1 MTEEVKQKSEKLTI
15 TDIVRSKTRFQIC
28 NFLIIYRELSILDLS
43 KRIGKSKS
51 TIYEHLKKMLDAGF
65 VKVSR
70 EEKSRSNIY
79 RKYYS
84 WIEKGSE
91 ITKPEKF
98 SEEYCRAKI
107 DTLRSFAVLNQSIL
121 KHWIDFLESLKK
133 EIGMG
138 NLENVLS
145 VFKKTFADEDNR
157 PAHHSVAFYT
167 PENASLFY
175 NKTRL
180 LYKEIPDEV
189 ESKNDENPYYG
200 GMMLLPIRLI
210 LDYLYPIEKT
220 EWKKIN

>member
-1 MTEEVKQKSEKLTI
+1 MTKKIKQKSEKLTI

-28 NFLIIYRELSILDLS
+28 NLLIIYRELSILDLS

-51 TIYEHLKKMLDAGF
+51 TIYEHLIKMMDAGF

-84 WIEKGSE
+84 WIEKESE
-91 ITKPEKF
+91 IIKPEKF

-107 DTLRSFAVLNQSIL
+107 DTLRSFAVLNKSIL
-121 KHWIDFLESLKK
+121 KSWIDFLESLEK
-133 EIGMG
+133 EIDMG
-138 NLENVLS
+138 NLENAIS
-145 VFKKTFADEDNR
+145 AFKKMFIEKDNTA
-157 PAHHSVAFYT
+157 PYHSVAFYT
-167 PENASLFY
+167 PENATLFY
-175 NKTRL
+175 KKMRE

-189 ESKNDENPYYG
+189 ESKSDENPYYG
-200 GMMLLPIRLI
+200 GMILLPIRLI

-220 EWKKIN
+220 DWKK

>member
-1 MTEEVKQKSEKLTI
+1 
-15 TDIVRSKTRFQIC
+15 
-28 NFLIIYRELSILDLS
+28 LSILDLS

-51 TIYEHLKKMLDAGF
+51 TIYEHLIKMMDAGF

-84 WIEKGSE
+84 WIEKDSE
-91 ITKPEKF
+91 IIKPEKF

-121 KHWIDFLESLKK
+121 KNWIDFLESLEQ
-133 EIGMG
+133 EIDNG
-138 NLENVLS
+138 NLEKVIS
-145 VFKKTFADEDNR
+145 IFKEIFKENR
-157 PAHHSVAFYT
+157 ISYHSVAFYT
-167 PENASLFY
+167 PENATLFY
-175 NKTRL
+175 QKTRE
-180 LYKEIPDEV
+180 LYHAIPDEV
-189 ESKNDENPYYG
+189 ETKSDENPYYG

-220 EWKKIN
+220 EWKK

>member
-1 MTEEVKQKSEKLTI
+1 MTKNTKQKSEKLTI
-15 TDIVRSKTRFQIC
+15 TNILHSKTRFQIC

-51 TIYEHLKKMLDAGF
+51 TIYEHLMKMMDAGF

-84 WIEKGSE
+84 WIEKDSE
-91 ITKPEKF
+91 IIKPEKF

-121 KHWIDFLESLKK
+121 KSWVDFLESMEK
-133 EIGMG
+133 EIDIG
-138 NLENVLS
+138 NLENVIS
-145 VFKKTFADEDNR
+145 IFKKMLIDNR
-157 PAHHSVAFYT
+157 AAYHSVAFYT
-167 PENASLFY
+167 PENATLFH
-175 NKTRL
+175 KKARE

-189 ESKNDENPYYG
+189 ESKSDENPYYG

-210 LDYLYPIEKT
+210 LDYLYPIGSGESP
-220 EWKKIN
+220 